1 MGIKSI
7 TTKRGDAGK
16 SRLFSGEEVSKN
28 SARLDTY
35 GDIDEL
41 VAILGLARFHAQK
54 KEVKE
59 SLLFIQNAFFPIA
72 SELAT
77 TKAKLQR
84 LPRRVDEHFLAELE
98 ERRERLEPMIKI
110 PDGFVVS
117 GDCLS
122 AAHID
127 HARTVCRRV
136 ERKIVS
142 LFETG
147 DIENKVLLV
156 WLNRLSDYL
165 YLLARHEEEH
175 PRMVS

>member
-1 MGIKSI
+1 MSVKSI
-7 TTKRGDAGK
+7 TTKKGDSGK
-16 SRLFSGEEVSKN
+16 SRLFSGEEVLKN
-28 SARLDTY
+28 SARLDAY

-41 VAILGLARFHAQK
+41 IAILGIARFHAK
-54 KEVKE
+54 KEKVKE
-59 SLLFIQNAFFPIA
+59 SLLFIQNAFFPVA

-77 TKAKLQR
+77 TKAKLER
-84 LPRRVDEHFLAELE
+84 LPRRVDEHFLEELE
-98 ERRERLEPMIKI
+98 SRRENLEPLIKI
-110 PDGFVVS
+110 PDGFVVP
-117 GDCLS
+117 GDCLA

-142 LFETG
+142 LFEAK
-147 DIENKVLLV
+147 DIENKILLV

-165 YLLARHEEEH
+165 YLLARLEEDH